1 MHRILCTYHLSRARA
16 AVAVLSVR
24 GVRKPKGRYHPH
36 RGCPGRWTAPPH
48 DRSHTQ
54 LDAGGSS
61 SPAPRPLLPRG
72 GGAEGVDETVWA
84 RVGDLAGAGGRE
96 VDDAILGGIAP
107 RASVSGATTVFARLT
122 QRGSFC
128 FSRFLQL

>member
-1 MHRILCTYHLSRARA
+1 MQYMQCAAHDCTHTSRARG
-16 AVAVLSVR
+16 R
-24 GVRKPKGRYHPH
+24 GVICRGECANPKAATVPTVPTVPTVAGR
-36 RGCPGRWTAPPH
+36 CLAPPN

-61 SPAPRPLLPRG
+61 SPASRPLLPRG

-96 VDDAILGGIAP
+96 VVDP
-107 RASVSGATTVFARLT
+107 
-122 QRGSFC
+122 
-128 FSRFLQL
+128 

>member
-1 MHRILCTYHLSRARA
+1 MH
-16 AVAVLSVR
+16 
-24 GVRKPKGRYHPH
+24 
-36 RGCPGRWTAPPH
+36 GRWTAPPH

-61 SPAPRPLLPRG
+61 SPASRPLLPRG

-84 RVGDLAGAGGRE
+84 RVGDLAGTEGRE
-96 VDDAILGGIAP
+96 VDDAKF
-107 RASVSGATTVFARLT
+107 SVSGATTVFARLT

>member
-36 RGCPGRWTAPPH
+36 RPGRWTAPPH

-61 SPAPRPLLPRG
+61 SPASRPLLPRG

-96 VDDAILGGIAP
+96 VDDA
-107 RASVSGATTVFARLT
+107 
-122 QRGSFC
+122 
-128 FSRFLQL
+128 